1 MLHIQGIQ
9 VIYREEDKLKELKP
23 KDRLKQ
29 RQVVIKPLVDALFVY
44 LKSNERKASTAK
56 LKLAVTYALNQEKYL
71 RVFLEDGEVPMDN
84 NASERAI
91 RGF

>member
-44 LKSNERKASTAK
+44 LKSNESKASTAR
-56 LKLAVTYALNQEKYL
+56 LK
-71 RVFLEDGEVPMDN
+71 
-84 NASERAI
+84 
-91 RGF
+91 